1 MWQGRAEKINPNAKI
16 ICRVVAAVLLL
27 AAIVPFA
34 QAQSADD
41 DERSECE
48 RAAGSEPE
56 PCESGT
62 AAPGGTTMLEAL
74 GQPAQFGPGRLP
86 LTQIRE
92 DLGYLQSVTNYL
104 SRAAAQSADLD
115 LKAIAES
122 ASEIRRRAGRLRESL
137 ALPSPEQDAEHGE
150 KTAPADSVQLRA
162 ALSALSAQISGAVDN
177 PALRG
182 HLLDITGSVKAR
194 SELEKIVLLSGR
206 IKTSSTTLG
215 KTRQ

>member
-1 MWQGRAEKINPNAKI
+1 MSSNAKI
-16 ICRVVAAVLLL
+16 IRRVAAAVFLL

-41 DERSECE
+41 ERRECE
-48 RAAGSEPE
+48 RSVGSEPE
-56 PCESGT
+56 PCESRT
-62 AAPGGTTMLEAL
+62 AASGGSAILETL

-86 LTQIRE
+86 LAQIRE
-92 DLGYLQSVTNYL
+92 DLGYLRSVTNHL

-115 LKAIAES
+115 FKAIAES
-122 ASEIRRRAGRLRESL
+122 VSEIKRRAGRLRESL
-137 ALPSPEQDAEHGE
+137 DLPAPEKDAEHSE
-150 KTAPADSVQLRA
+150 KTAPADSEQLRA
-162 ALSALSAQISGAVDN
+162 ALSAQISDAVDN
-177 PALRG
+177 PVLRS

-206 IKTSSTTLG
+206 IKTSSETLG